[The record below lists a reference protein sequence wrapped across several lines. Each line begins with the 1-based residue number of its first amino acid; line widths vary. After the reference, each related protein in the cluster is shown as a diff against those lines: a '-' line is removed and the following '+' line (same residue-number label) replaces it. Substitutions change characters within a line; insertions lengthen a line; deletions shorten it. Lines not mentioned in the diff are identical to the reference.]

1 MTGIFRILFFILL
14 GYILIKSF
22 KLIKSIFTSVNS
34 RDEGKKVYET
44 KRHGSKIDRKDVID
58 AQFEEIDVKDKSST

>member
-22 KLIKSIFTSVNS
+22 KLIKSLFTSVNS
-34 RDEGKKVYET
+34 RDEEKKVYET
-44 KRHGSKIDRKDVID
+44 KRQGSKIDRKDVID